1 MPTSWQRQSRIY
13 GNPAGQLHGFREA
26 QSCSQPPLPTTLT
39 PSPTHLEPVHQLQGL
54 AVILI
59 SFEDD
64 IGQLVDDDVQGAL
77 LLDRPAQVQ
86 LREGDTERERTT

>member
-1 MPTSWQRQSRIY
+1 MASERPRAVPS
-13 GNPAGQLHGFREA
+13 H
-26 QSCSQPPLPTTLT
+26 PPT

-54 AVILI
+54 AVVLI

-77 LLDRPAQVQ
+77 LLNRPAQVQ